1 MATYQNPNIN
11 RNISYTN
18 RGFTSLRS
26 ELINFTQT
34 YFPNTYTDFDA
45 TSTGMMFMEQAAYV
59 GDVLS
64 FYLDSQI
71 QETYLQ
77 FANQNNNLYEMAYMF
92 GYKPKLTGLA
102 TTVIEFYQQIPSKQI
117 GNEYVPDYDYA
128 LLVPE
133 NTSVNSDRGITFTIE
148 DAVDFTVSSSTDPT
162 EISIAQITSGEPS
175 YYLLKK
181 QRNALSGEVRS
192 VEANIGAYQAFPSI
206 IVNDNQMGGIIDVFD
221 GEGNKYSEV
230 NYLAQELVF
239 EETKNT
245 NINDPNNFQNEGNVP
260 YILQT
265 RQTPFRFTSRVLNP
279 TQTQIQFGSG
289 NPNDTA
295 ELIIPNPDNVG
306 LGLTFKKEKLTTAY
320 SPTNFIFTNTY
331 GIAPSETTIT
341 VQYLSGGGVVSNVP
355 ANSLTFLS
363 TADIKFQ
370 KTNLNSNTADYVVNS
385 IAVNNPNAASGGRG
399 GDTITELRENIL
411 SNSNTQLRAVTAD
424 DYLIR
429 TLSMPGKYGIVTKAY
444 AQKPLSNEEDATL
457 DLYVLGQN
465 NNGTLALT
473 SPSLKQ
479 NIKTYLSH
487 YRMIGDS
494 INIKDAFII
503 NLGVEFQIIT
513 IPEVNNNQILRTCIS
528 IINNFLN
535 TTNRQINQ
543 PIILSQLEIAL
554 DSVSGV
560 QTVKNITIT
569 NKNDIS
575 QGYSSYAYD
584 IDGATQNK
592 VIYPSIDPMI
602 FEVKFPNIDIKGQV
616 VNL

>member
-1 MATYQNPNIN
+1 MAIIN

-45 TSTGMMFMEQAAYV
+45 ASTGMMFMEQAAYV

-102 TTVIEFYQQIPSKQI
+102 TTTVEFYQQIPSKQV

-128 LLVPE
+128 LLVPG

-148 DAVDFTVSSSTDPT
+148 DPIDFTVSSSTDPT
-162 EISIAQITSGEPS
+162 EVSIAQITSGEPS

-181 QRNALSGEVRS
+181 QRNALSGEIKN
-192 VEANIGAYQAFPSI
+192 VEASIGAYQEFPSI
-206 IVNDNQMGGIIDVFD
+206 IINDNQMGGIINVFD
-221 GEGNKYSEV
+221 GNGNRYSEV

-245 NINDPNNFQNEGNVP
+245 NINDPNNFQNKGNVP

-265 RQTPFRFTSRVLNP
+265 RQTPFRFTSRVLDS

-295 ELIIPNPDNVG
+295 EIIIPNPDNVG
-306 LGLTFKKEKLTTAY
+306 LGLTFEKEKLTTAY

-331 GIAPSETTIT
+331 GIAPSETTISIE
-341 VQYLSGGGVVSNVP
+341 YLSGGGVVSNVP
-355 ANSLTFLS
+355 ANSLTFLNS
-363 TADIKFQ
+363 SNIRFQ
-370 KTNLNSNTADYVVNS
+370 KSGLNPNTSDYVFNS

-399 GDTITELRENIL
+399 GDTITELRENIM

-465 NNGTLALT
+465 SDGTLSPT

-503 NLGVEFQIIT
+503 NLGVEFQVIT
-513 IPEVNNNQILRTCIS
+513 RPEVNNNQILRTCIS
-528 IINNFLN
+528 IVNNFLN
-535 TTNRQINQ
+535 TANTQINQ

-554 DSVSGV
+554 DSVNGV
-560 QTVKNITIT
+560 QTVKNVIIT
-569 NKNDIS
+569 NKNDVS
-575 QGYSSYAYD
+575 RGYSQYAYD

-602 FEVKFPNIDIKGQV
+602 FEIKFPNIDIKGQV

>member
-1 MATYQNPNIN
+1 MAIINQNIN
-11 RNISYTN
+11 RNISYVN
-18 RGFTSLRS
+18 RGFTDLRS

-34 YFPNTYTDFDA
+34 YFPNTYTDFDPA
-45 TSTGMMFMEQAAYV
+45 STGMMFMEQAAYV

-102 TTVIEFYQQIPSKQI
+102 TTTVDFYQQIPSKQV
-117 GNEYVPDYDYA
+117 GTEYVPDYDYA
-128 LLVPE
+128 VLVPG
-133 NTSVNSDRGITFTIE
+133 NTTVTSDRGISFTIE
-148 DAVDFTVSSSTDPT
+148 DPINFAVSNSLDPT
-162 EISIAQITSGEPS
+162 ELSVAQITSGEPS

-181 QRNALSGEVRS
+181 SRNALSGEIKGIQS
-192 VEANIGAYQAFPSI
+192 NMGSYVEFPTITIPDS
-206 IVNDNQMGGIIDVFD
+206 QLGGILSVTDSN
-221 GEGNKYSEV
+221 GNKYSEV

-239 EETKNT
+239 KNIKNS
-245 NINDPNNFQNEGNVP
+245 NINDPNNYQNSGNVP

-265 RQTPFRFTSRVLNP
+265 EQTPFRFTSRAVNAN
-279 TQTQIQFGSG
+279 QTLIQFGSG

-306 LGLTFKKEKLTTAY
+306 LGLTFKRDQLTTAY

-331 GIAPSETTIT
+331 GIAPSETNIF
-341 VQYLSGGGVVSNVP
+341 VEYLSGGGVVSNVP
-355 ANSLTFLS
+355 ANSLTFIN
-363 TADIKFQ
+363 TANIKFQ
-370 KTNLNSNTADYVVNS
+370 KTNLNASTSDYVFES
-385 IAVNNPNAASGGRG
+385 IAVNNPEAASGGRG
-399 GDTITELRENIL
+399 GDTITELRENIM

-457 DLYVLGQN
+457 DLYVLTQN
-465 NNGTLALT
+465 VDGTLAPT
-473 SPSLKQ
+473 SSTLKQ
-479 NIKTYLSH
+479 NIKTYLSN

-503 NLGVEFQIIT
+503 NLGVEFQVIT
-513 IPEVNNNQILRTCIS
+513 IPEVNNNQILRTCIT
-528 IINNFLN
+528 IVNRFINTQN
-535 TTNRQINQ
+535 TQINQ
-543 PIILSQLEIAL
+543 PIILSQLEILL
-554 DSVSGV
+554 DSVTGV
-560 QTVKNITIT
+560 QTVKNVIVT
-569 NKNDIS
+569 NKTDIS

-602 FEVKFPNIDIKGQV
+602 FEIKFPNLDIKGQV

>member
-1 MATYQNPNIN
+1 MINRATN

-18 RGFTSLRS
+18 RGFTDLRN

-34 YFPNTYTDFDA
+34 YFPNTYTDFDQA
-45 TSTGMMFMEQAAYV
+45 STGIMFMEQAAYV

-102 TTVIEFYQQIPSKQI
+102 TTRIDFYQQIPSKQV

-128 LLVPE
+128 VSISS
-133 NTSVNSDRGITFTIE
+133 NTTVSSDRGINFTIE
-148 DAVDFTVSSSTDPT
+148 DPIDFTVSSSQDPT
-162 EISIAQITSGEPS
+162 EISVAQITSGEPS
-175 YYLLKK
+175 YFLLKK
-181 QRNALSGEVRS
+181 QRNALSGTPTTVS
-192 VEANIGAYQAFPSI
+192 YNLGAYQEFPSLLI
-206 IVNDNQMGGIIDVFD
+206 PDAQMGGILNVTD
-221 GEGNKYSEV
+221 GNGNVYSEV

-239 EETKNT
+239 DDIKNN
-245 NINDPNNFQNEGNVP
+245 NIYDPNNFQNKGNVP

-265 RQTPFRFTSRVLNP
+265 KQTPFRFTSRVVNAS
-279 TQTQIQFGSG
+279 QTLIQFGSG
-289 NPNDTA
+289 NPNDVA
-295 ELIIPNPDNVG
+295 EIIIPNPDNVG
-306 LGLTFKKEKLTTAY
+306 LGLTFEKEKLTTAY

-331 GIAPSETTIT
+331 GIAPSETSIT
-341 VQYLSGGGVVSNVP
+341 VQYISGGGVSSNVP
-355 ANSLTFLS
+355 ANSLTFYDKT
-363 TADIKFQ
+363 TALFLKP
-370 KTNLNSNTADYVVNS
+370 NLNSATADYVLNS
-385 IAVNNPNAASGGRG
+385 IAVNNPEAASGGRG
-399 GDTITELRENIL
+399 GDTITELRENII

-465 NNGTLALT
+465 SDSTLSPT
-473 SPSLKQ
+473 SSTLKQ

-494 INIKDAFII
+494 INIKDAFVI
-503 NLGVEFQIIT
+503 NLGVTFEVT
-513 IPEVNNNQILRTCIS
+513 TKPEVNNNNILRNCINVIKS
-528 IINNFLN
+528 ALN
-535 TTNRQINQ
+535 TNNIQINQ
-543 PIILSQLEIAL
+543 PIIISDLIIAL
-554 DSVSGV
+554 DNVNGV
-560 QTVKNITIT
+560 QTVKNLIIT
-569 NKNDIS
+569 NKNDVS
-575 QGYSSYAYD
+575 QGYSKYAYD
-584 IDGATQNK
+584 IEGAIQNQ
-592 VIYPSIDPMI
+592 VLYPSIDPMI
-602 FEVKFPNIDIKGQV
+602 FELKYPNIDVKGQV

>member
-1 MATYQNPNIN
+1 MAIIN

-45 TSTGMMFMEQAAYV
+45 ASTGMMFMEQAAYV

-102 TTVIEFYQQIPSKQI
+102 TTTVEFYQQIPSKQV

-128 LLVPE
+128 LLVPG

-148 DAVDFTVSSSTDPT
+148 DPIDFTVSSSTDPT
-162 EISIAQITSGEPS
+162 EVSIAQITSGEPS

-181 QRNALSGEVRS
+181 QRNALSGEIKN
-192 VEANIGAYQAFPSI
+192 VEASIGAYQEFPSI
-206 IVNDNQMGGIIDVFD
+206 IINDNQMGGIINVFD
-221 GEGNKYSEV
+221 GNGNRYSEV

-245 NINDPNNFQNEGNVP
+245 NINDPNNFQNKGNVP

-265 RQTPFRFTSRVLNP
+265 RQTPFRFTSRVLDS

-295 ELIIPNPDNVG
+295 EIIIPNPDNVG
-306 LGLTFKKEKLTTAY
+306 LGLTFEKEKLTTAY

-331 GIAPSETTIT
+331 GIAPSETTISIE
-341 VQYLSGGGVVSNVP
+341 YLSGGGVVSNVP
-355 ANSLTFLS
+355 ANSLTFLNS
-363 TADIKFQ
+363 SNIRFQ
-370 KTNLNSNTADYVVNS
+370 KSGLNPNTSDYVFNS

-399 GDTITELRENIL
+399 GDTITELRENIM

-465 NNGTLALT
+465 SDGTLSPT

-503 NLGVEFQIIT
+503 NLGVEFQVIT
-513 IPEVNNNQILRTCIS
+513 RPEVNNNQILRTCIS
-528 IINNFLN
+528 IVNNFLN
-535 TTNRQINQ
+535 TANTQINQ

-554 DSVSGV
+554 DSVNGV
-560 QTVKNITIT
+560 QTVKNVVIT
-569 NKNDIS
+569 NKNDVS
-575 QGYSSYAYD
+575 RGYSQYAYD

-602 FEVKFPNIDIKGQV
+602 FEIKFPNIDIKGQV

>member
-1 MATYQNPNIN
+1 MAIIN

-45 TSTGMMFMEQAAYV
+45 ASTGMMFMEQAAYV

-102 TTVIEFYQQIPSKQI
+102 TTTVEFYQQIPSKQV

-128 LLVPE
+128 LLVPG

-148 DAVDFTVSSSTDPT
+148 DPIDFTVSSSTDPT
-162 EISIAQITSGEPS
+162 EVSIAQITSGEPS

-181 QRNALSGEVRS
+181 QRNALSGEIKN
-192 VEANIGAYQAFPSI
+192 VEAIIGAYQEFPSI
-206 IVNDNQMGGIIDVFD
+206 IINDNQMGGIINVFD
-221 GEGNKYSEV
+221 GNGNRYSEV

-245 NINDPNNFQNEGNVP
+245 NINDPNNFQNKGNVP

-265 RQTPFRFTSRVLNP
+265 RQTPFRFTSRVLDS

-295 ELIIPNPDNVG
+295 EIIIPNPDNVG
-306 LGLTFKKEKLTTAY
+306 LGLTFEKEKLTTAY

-331 GIAPSETTIT
+331 GIAPSETTISIE
-341 VQYLSGGGVVSNVP
+341 YLSGGGVVSNVP
-355 ANSLTFLS
+355 ANSLTFLNS
-363 TADIKFQ
+363 SNIRFQ
-370 KTNLNSNTADYVVNS
+370 KSGLNPNTSDYVFNS

-399 GDTITELRENIL
+399 GDTITELRENIM

-465 NNGTLALT
+465 SDGTLSPT

-503 NLGVEFQIIT
+503 NLGVEFQVIT
-513 IPEVNNNQILRTCIS
+513 RPEVNNNQILRTCIS
-528 IINNFLN
+528 IVNNFLN
-535 TTNRQINQ
+535 TANTQINQ

-554 DSVSGV
+554 DSVNGV
-560 QTVKNITIT
+560 QTVKNVIIT
-569 NKNDIS
+569 NKNDVS
-575 QGYSSYAYD
+575 RGYSQYAYD

-602 FEVKFPNIDIKGQV
+602 FEIKFPNIDIKGQV

>member
-1 MATYQNPNIN
+1 MINRATN

-18 RGFTSLRS
+18 RGFTDLRN

-34 YFPNTYTDFDA
+34 YFPNTYTDFDQA
-45 TSTGMMFMEQAAYV
+45 STGVMFMEQAAYV

-102 TTVIEFYQQIPSKQI
+102 TALIDFYQQIPSKQV

-128 LLVPE
+128 LSIPAS
-133 NTSVNSDRGITFTIE
+133 TSVNSDRGVTFTIE
-148 DAVDFTVSSSTDPT
+148 DPIDFTVSSSQDPT
-162 EISIAQITSGEPS
+162 EVSVAQITSGEPS

-181 QRNALSGEVRS
+181 RRNALSGEVKQ
-192 VEANIGAYQAFPSI
+192 VEYNLGAYSEFPSVLI
-206 IVNDNQMGGIIDVFD
+206 PDNQFGGILNVSDSN
-221 GEGNKYSEV
+221 GNSYSEV
-230 NYLAQELVF
+230 NYLAQDLVF
-239 EETKNT
+239 INIKNS
-245 NINDPNNFQNEGNVP
+245 NIYDPNNFQNKGEVP

-265 RQTPFRFTSRVLNP
+265 KQTPFRFVTRVLNSN
-279 TQTQIQFGSG
+279 QVLVQFGSG
-289 NPNDTA
+289 NPNDTS
-295 ELIIPNPDNVG
+295 ELIIPNSDNVG
-306 LGLTFKKEKLTTAY
+306 LGLPFEQEKLTTAY

-331 GIAPSETTIT
+331 GIAPSETRIII
-341 VQYLSGGGVVSNVP
+341 QYLSGGGVTSNVP
-355 ANSLTFLS
+355 ANSLTSINTSAATFL
-363 TADIKFQ
+363 KP
-370 KTNLNSNTADYVVNS
+370 NLNNSTADYVFNS
-385 IAVNNPNAASGGRG
+385 IAVSNPFAASGGRG

-429 TLSMPGKYGIVTKAY
+429 TLSMPGKYGIVTRAY

-465 NNGTLALT
+465 NDGTLSPT
-473 SPSLKQ
+473 SSTLKQ
-479 NIKTYLSH
+479 NIKTYLSQ
-487 YRMIGDS
+487 YRMIGDT

-503 NLGVEFQIIT
+503 NLGMEFEIIT
-513 IPEVNNNQILRTCIS
+513 KPEVNNNVVLKSCINILKSMTS
-528 IINNFLN
+528 TSSL
-535 TTNRQINQ
+535 QINE
-543 PIILSQLEIAL
+543 PIIISNLILAL
-554 DSVSGV
+554 DNVGGV
-560 QTVKNITIT
+560 QTVKRLTIT
-569 NKNDIS
+569 NKTDVS

-584 IDGATQNK
+584 VEGAIQNQ
-592 VIYPSIDPMI
+592 VLYPSIDPMI
-602 FEVKFPNIDIKGQV
+602 FEIKYPNLDIKGQV

>member
-1 MATYQNPNIN
+1 MAIIN

-45 TSTGMMFMEQAAYV
+45 ASTGMMFMEQAAYV

-102 TTVIEFYQQIPSKQI
+102 TTTVEFYQQIPSKQV

-128 LLVPE
+128 LLVPG

-148 DAVDFTVSSSTDPT
+148 DPIDFTVSSSTDPT
-162 EISIAQITSGEPS
+162 EVSIAQITSGEPS

-181 QRNALSGEVRS
+181 QRNALSGEIKN
-192 VEANIGAYQAFPSI
+192 VEASIGAYQEFPSI
-206 IVNDNQMGGIIDVFD
+206 IINDNQMGGIINVFD
-221 GEGNKYSEV
+221 GNGNRYSEV

-245 NINDPNNFQNEGNVP
+245 NINDPNNFQNKGNVP

-265 RQTPFRFTSRVLNP
+265 RQTPFRFTSRVLDS

-295 ELIIPNPDNVG
+295 EIIIPNPDNVG
-306 LGLTFKKEKLTTAY
+306 LGLTFEKEKLTTAY

-331 GIAPSETTIT
+331 GIAPSETTISIE
-341 VQYLSGGGVVSNVP
+341 YLSGGGVVSNVP
-355 ANSLTFLS
+355 ANSLTFLNS
-363 TADIKFQ
+363 SNIRFQ
-370 KTNLNSNTADYVVNS
+370 KSGLSPNTSDYVFNS

-399 GDTITELRENIL
+399 GDTITELRENIM

-465 NNGTLALT
+465 NDGTLSPT

-503 NLGVEFQIIT
+503 NLGVEFQVIT
-513 IPEVNNNQILRTCIS
+513 RPEVNNNQILRTCIS
-528 IINNFLN
+528 IVNNFLN
-535 TTNRQINQ
+535 TANTQINQ

-554 DSVSGV
+554 DSVNGV
-560 QTVKNITIT
+560 QTVKNVIIT
-569 NKNDIS
+569 NKNDVS
-575 QGYSSYAYD
+575 RGYSQYAYD

-602 FEVKFPNIDIKGQV
+602 FEIKFPNIDIKGQV

>member
-1 MATYQNPNIN
+1 MINRATN

-18 RGFTSLRS
+18 RGFTDLRN

-34 YFPNTYTDFDA
+34 YFPNTYTDFDQA
-45 TSTGMMFMEQAAYV
+45 STGVMFMEQAAYV

-102 TTVIEFYQQIPSKQI
+102 TALIDFYQQLPSKQV

-128 LLVPE
+128 LSIPA
-133 NTSVNSDRGITFTIE
+133 NTSVNSDRGVTFTIE
-148 DAVDFTVSSSTDPT
+148 DPIDFTVSSSQDPT
-162 EISIAQITSGEPS
+162 EVSVAQITSGEPS

-181 QRNALSGEVRS
+181 QRNALSGEVKQ
-192 VEANIGAYQAFPSI
+192 VEYNLGAYSEFPSVLI
-206 IVNDNQMGGIIDVFD
+206 PDNQFGGILNVSDSN
-221 GEGNKYSEV
+221 GNSYSEV
-230 NYLAQELVF
+230 NYLAQDLVF
-239 EETKNT
+239 INIKNS
-245 NINDPNNFQNEGNVP
+245 NIYDPNNFQNKGEVP

-265 RQTPFRFTSRVLNP
+265 KQTPFRFVTRVLNSN
-279 TQTQIQFGSG
+279 QVLVQFGSG
-289 NPNDTA
+289 NPNDTS
-295 ELIIPNPDNVG
+295 ELIIPNSDNVG
-306 LGLTFKKEKLTTAY
+306 LGLPFEQEKLTTAY

-331 GIAPSETTIT
+331 GIAPSETSIII
-341 VQYLSGGGVVSNVP
+341 QYLSGGGVTSNVP
-355 ANSLTFLS
+355 ANSLTSINTSAATFL
-363 TADIKFQ
+363 KP
-370 KTNLNSNTADYVVNS
+370 NLNNSTADYVFNS
-385 IAVNNPNAASGGRG
+385 IAVSNPFAASGGRG

-429 TLSMPGKYGIVTKAY
+429 TLSMPGKYGIVTRAY

-465 NNGTLALT
+465 NDGTLSPT
-473 SPSLKQ
+473 SSTLKQ
-479 NIKTYLSH
+479 NIKTYLSQ
-487 YRMIGDS
+487 YRMIGDT

-503 NLGVEFQIIT
+503 NLGMEFEIIT
-513 IPEVNNNQILRTCIS
+513 KPEVNNNVVLKSCINILKSMTS
-528 IINNFLN
+528 TSSL
-535 TTNRQINQ
+535 QINE
-543 PIILSQLEIAL
+543 PIIISNLILAL
-554 DSVSGV
+554 DNVGGV
-560 QTVKNITIT
+560 QTVKRLTIT
-569 NKNDIS
+569 NKTDVS

-584 IDGATQNK
+584 VEGAIQNQ
-592 VIYPSIDPMI
+592 VLYPSIDPMM
-602 FEVKFPNIDIKGQV
+602 FEIKYPNLDIKGQV